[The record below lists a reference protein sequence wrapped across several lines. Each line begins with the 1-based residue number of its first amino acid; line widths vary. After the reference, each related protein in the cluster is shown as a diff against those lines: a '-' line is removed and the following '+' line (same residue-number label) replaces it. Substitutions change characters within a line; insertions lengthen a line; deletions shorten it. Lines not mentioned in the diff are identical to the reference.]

1 MQRTKSAAG
10 TAQRCKL
17 MPRARADAGLEG
29 SADVAKRLKAWLAM
43 HKEDAKARVHRVS
56 FAVSLLAIVHE
67 SCADAGARSD
77 VRSAKVL
84 CSATLH
90 VGGGKLRIFAVHCLA
105 ALSNASL

>member
-1 MQRTKSAAG
+1 MAE
-10 TAQRCKL
+10 
-17 MPRARADAGLEG
+17 ARADAGLEG
-29 SADVAKRLKAWLAM
+29 SAGATRRLKAWLAIR
-43 HKEDAKARVHRVS
+43 KEDAKARIHRVS
-56 FAVSLLAIVHE
+56 FAVSLLAIAYE

-90 VGGGKLRIFAVHCLA
+90 AGGGKLRIRAVHWLA

>member
-1 MQRTKSAAG
+1 M
-10 TAQRCKL
+10 
-17 MPRARADAGLEG
+17 EG
-29 SADVAKRLKAWLAM
+29 SADAAKRLKAWLAM
-43 HKEDAKARVHRVS
+43 RKEDAKARVHRVS

-77 VRSAKVL
+77 VRSDRAL

-90 VGGGKLRIFAVHCLA
+90 VGGGKLRIRAVHWLA